1 MVGPDAMAMREDWM
15 PAIPLP
21 FVVALLLAILFVR
34 VVLQDR
40 TLIRPATVFIGACI
54 LLVVM
59 VGLRWTIDAR
69 WVRFLQPVMAG
80 LLPPIA
86 WLCFAR
92 LQQPPA
98 RRSWPHLLVP
108 VAILVLSALWQ
119 RWQAPIDL
127 MLALLY
133 FGYGA
138 ALVRNGQAGPDRFDS
153 VRLSDAAG
161 AGRAVS
167 SVGALLI
174 CSGIVDLLIAVDSGS
189 DQGSH
194 AGTIVAVG
202 NLLILPFIAYAIA
215 VIGRSVPEDETR
227 DRSGTSQPDDP
238 EHAPGEAASPAA
250 TEEDADIMAMVETAM
265 RQKKLYRDPDLTL
278 NRLARRLGIPSRSI
292 SIAINRTLGRN
303 VPQLVNEYRVR
314 EAMRL
319 LDETDLPVTAAMF
332 ECGFQTKSN
341 FNREFARVAGTTPS
355 GYRRSGGAPAG
366 ADSTA

>member
-1 MVGPDAMAMREDWM
+1 M

-21 FVVALLLAILFVR
+21 FVVALLLTILLIR

-40 TLIRPATVFIGACI
+40 RLIRPVTVFIGACI
-54 LLVVM
+54 LLVVV

-69 WVRFLQPVMAG
+69 WVRFLQPIMAA

-92 LQQPPA
+92 LQQPPE
-98 RRSWPHLLVP
+98 RRSWPHVLAP

-138 ALVRNGQAGPDRFDS
+138 ALVRNGRAGPDCFGS

-161 AGRAVS
+161 ARLAVS
-167 SVGALLI
+167 SVGGLLI
-174 CSGIVDLLIAVDSGS
+174 CSGIIDLLISVDFSS
-189 DQGSH
+189 HRGSH
-194 AGTIVAVG
+194 ASAIVAAG

-215 VIGRSVPEDETR
+215 VIGRSVPEDEARDPSGPTR
-227 DRSGTSQPDDP
+227 AEGSGHRPD
-238 EHAPGEAASPAA
+238 EAALASA
-250 TEEDADIMAMVETAM
+250 TEEDARIMAMVETAM

-278 NRLARRLGIPSRSI
+278 NRLARRLGVPSRSI
-292 SIAINRTLGRN
+292 STAINRTLGRN

-319 LDETDLPVTAAMF
+319 LDETDLPVTSAMF

-355 GYRRSGGAPAG
+355 EYRRSGGAPAG
-366 ADSTA
+366 ANGASTA